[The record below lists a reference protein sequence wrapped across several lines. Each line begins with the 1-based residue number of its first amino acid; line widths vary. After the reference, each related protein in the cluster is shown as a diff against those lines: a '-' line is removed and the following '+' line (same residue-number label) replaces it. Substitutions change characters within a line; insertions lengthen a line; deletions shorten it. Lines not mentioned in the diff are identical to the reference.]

1 MMIQEFMHMGMD
13 IKDSDLSFLVMMSLY
28 KDDFPWLYEIG
39 LDTYRGL
46 KSAKNLNEK
55 KKIISSFE
63 RAFDML
69 GHPLLR
75 DMYSK
80 SEDMYFMM
88 KDSRHIMHEYLHRV
102 YHIEET
108 QL

>member
-1 MMIQEFMHMGMD
+1 M
-13 IKDSDLSFLVMMSLY
+13 LSADKM
-28 KDDFPWLYEIG
+28 
-39 LDTYRGL
+39 
-46 KSAKNLNEK
+46 EK
-55 KKIISSFE
+55 RVKLEKKIISSFE